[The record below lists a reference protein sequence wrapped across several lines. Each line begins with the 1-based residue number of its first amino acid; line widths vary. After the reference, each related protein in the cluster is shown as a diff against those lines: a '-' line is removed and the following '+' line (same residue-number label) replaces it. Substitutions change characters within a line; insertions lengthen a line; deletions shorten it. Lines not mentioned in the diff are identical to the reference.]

1 MAPYG
6 GAYIVRNGAL
16 ERAGRTPIGLD
27 TGFVPGVTRPFYEPT
42 LNLDGAKNIGNLPGV
57 NRAPYGV
64 TPYAVTQITASQTNK
79 DFTNSVIDVRSSVDF
94 NNCRFLMEGN
104 DYVIADTIRG
114 MIRVLNG
121 TPGLVRFFDCEIHA
135 RAQRVFAALIGR
147 NVEFH
152 RTVITGGVDGP
163 DDNGVSGGAPYNF
176 GFRFYDS
183 WVGDSAWWRAA
194 LTPVTPT
201 TNSWEGHGRDHLT
214 HNDTSQ
220 ITSTLGSEWHNTTLI
235 STASQFVGT
244 GTNGA
249 GSDAGNSYVPSSGQN
264 YIYTQAVQNG
274 FRAESLN
281 VQTDP
286 TQSMDGI
293 SRLLSTT
300 GSWACIMGNNGPLL
314 IDHCWFD
321 GGLACINLADDT
333 GTMVGKTV
341 TITNSTF
348 WNGMVNGHGG
358 NPLTKGHAVLARLGG
373 ASNGI
378 GTGLVMPTTGPTANH
393 WFDGGIVSPTWLA

>member
-1 MAPYG
+1 MANG
-6 GAYIVRNGAL
+6 GAYVVRSGAA
-16 ERAGRTPIGLD
+16 ERRDRVGIGLS
-27 TGFVPGVTRPFYEPT
+27 TGFIPGETRPFYEPA
-42 LNLDGAKNIGNLPGV
+42 LNYDGAKNIGNLFGV
-57 NRAPYGV
+57 NRTAATVNTFG
-64 TPYAVTQITASQTNK
+64 VTQISTNQTNK
-79 DFTNSVIDVRSSVDF
+79 NFTNSVLDIRASIDF
-94 NNCRFLMEGN
+94 NNCRITMEGN
-104 DYVIADTIRG
+104 DYTIADSIRG

-121 TPGLVRFFDCEIHA
+121 SPGLVRFYDCEIHA

-163 DDNGVSGGAPYNF
+163 DDNGVTGSAPYNF

-194 LTPVTPT
+194 LTPSGG
-201 TNSWEGHGRDHLT
+201 TNTWEGHGSDNRT

-220 ITSTLGSEWHNTTLI
+220 ITSTLGTEWHNTTLI

-249 GSDAGNSYVPSSGQN
+249 GSDTGNSYVPSTGQN

-274 FRAESLN
+274 YRAADLN
-281 VQTDP
+281 VATDP

-293 SRLLSTT
+293 SRTLSTV

-314 IDHCWFD
+314 IDHCYFD
-321 GGLACINLADDT
+321 GGLACVNLADNT

-341 TITNSTF
+341 TITNSIF

-358 NPLTKGHAVLARLGG
+358 NPLTKGHAVLARQGG

-378 GTGLVMPTTGPTANH
+378 GSGLIMPTTGDGVNY
-393 WFDGGIVSPTWLA
+393 WFDGTVVSPTWLA